1 MKQAHITA
9 AEWEVMNALWTRGP
23 LSAADIVDHVAA
35 RKPWR
40 RRTTR
45 TLIDRLVGKGALA
58 VDAKSTP
65 HVYSPKIS
73 LQDCIRAES
82 RSFLDRAFGGEPVAM
97 LLHLVEETPL
107 TPEDIRKLKRILKD
121 KER

>member
-1 MKQAHITA
+1 MKPAHITA
-9 AEWEVMNALWTRGP
+9 AEWEVMNALWTRGA

-40 RRTTR
+40 RRTIR
-45 TLIDRLVGKGALA
+45 TLLDRLVRKGALA
-58 VDAKSTP
+58 VDTASTP
-65 HVYSPKIS
+65 YLYSPKIS
-73 LQDCIRAES
+73 LQDCVRAES
-82 RSFLDRAFGGEPVAM
+82 RSFLERVFGGEPVAM

-107 TPEDIRKLKRILKD
+107 APEDIRKLKRILKD

>member
-1 MKQAHITA
+1 MKPAHITA

-40 RRTTR
+40 RRTIR
-45 TLIDRLVGKGALA
+45 TLLDRLVRKGALA
-58 VDAKSTP
+58 LDSDSTP
-65 HVYSPKIS
+65 YLYSPKIS
-73 LQDCIRAES
+73 FQDCIRAES

-97 LLHLVEETPL
+97 LLHP
-107 TPEDIRKLKRILKD
+107 IRVLSD
-121 KER
+121 